1 MKLGQTIISIRKE
14 RKMTQEEFA
23 RIFHVTR
30 QTVSNWENEKSYPD
44 LETLV
49 RISEEFQI
57 SLDAMLKEDVQ
68 MVKKINREI
77 QFSQKFKRG
86 LKTAA
91 GCVGILLLLGAGI
104 YGVMWQQAKT
114 SLEKAFREGIE
125 KNQFQFD
132 EKEGYYKKAA
142 SEEARYILPNQ
153 KMPGYFDFS
162 FHFHNT
168 VLDYYG
174 TAEGKN
180 IQIRWSEMGKEED
193 IVSSVSYLDEEGNLE
208 KSLSEKEEESLCEK
222 NETVREALKE
232 GERIFAEV
240 YKR

>member
-1 MKLGQTIISIRKE
+1 MRKISFNLTRKRDII
-14 RKMTQEEFA
+14 
-23 RIFHVTR
+23 
-30 QTVSNWENEKSYPD
+30 
-44 LETLV
+44 
-49 RISEEFQI
+49 
-57 SLDAMLKEDVQ
+57 
-68 MVKKINREI
+68 KI
-77 QFSQKFKRG
+77 
-86 LKTAA
+86 
-91 GCVGILLLLGAGI
+91 
-104 YGVMWQQAKT
+104 
-114 SLEKAFREGIE
+114 
-125 KNQFQFD
+125 D

-142 SEEARYILPNQ
+142 SEDARYILPNQ

-222 NETVREALKE
+222 MRQS
-232 GERIFAEV
+232 G
-240 YKR
+240 KR

>member
-23 RIFHVTR
+23 QIFHVTR

-49 RISEEFQI
+49 RISEKFQI

-86 LKTAA
+86 FKTVL
-91 GCVGILLLLGAGI
+91 GCAGILLLFSAGV
-104 YGVMWQQAKT
+104 YGMMWQQAKN
-114 SLEKAFREGIE
+114 SLEQRFQEGVE
-125 KNQFQFD
+125 KNHFQFD
-132 EKEGYYKKAA
+132 EKEGYYKKTI
-142 SEEARYILPNQ
+142 SEDAGYILPNQ
-153 KMPGYFDFS
+153 KMPGYFDFDL
-162 FHFHNT
+162 HFHNT

-174 TAEGKN
+174 TAEGEK
-180 IQIRWSEMGKEED
+180 IKIRWSEMGKENEM
-193 IVSSVSYLDEEGNLE
+193 VSSVSYLDEEGKLE
-208 KSLSEKEEESLCEK
+208 RTLSEKEEENLCEK
-222 NETVREALKE
+222 NGTIREVLKE
-232 GERIFAEV
+232 GEMIFEEV
-240 YKR
+240 YKK